1 MKRMRRPVYSHLDPA
16 DYRQLRHEAAARGIS
31 LTACIADCLR
41 EYFAFRAEM
50 ATTTAPQGHSPG
62 HTGLIHSLFARVEER
77 LAATLDAYADDR
89 NDEFRRLETM
99 LDRLVVLYLV
109 HTPEVPHEIHGA
121 AVASANRRYGN
132 YRQAVSELIAKGGI
146 NGAGTVNI
154 PGEAETK

>member
-1 MKRMRRPVYSHLDPA
+1 MRRPVYSHLDLA

-50 ATTTAPQGHSPG
+50 ATTTTPQGHNPG

-77 LAATLDAYADDR
+77 LAATLDAYAADR
-89 NDEFRRLETM
+89 SDEFRRIETM

-109 HTPEVPHEIHGA
+109 HAPEVPREIHGA
-121 AVASANRRYGN
+121 AVASANRRYRN
-132 YRQAVSELIAKGGI
+132 YRQAVSDLIAKGGI
-146 NGAGTVNI
+146 NGGGALDI
-154 PGEAETK
+154 PGEPDTK